1 MLTKPSLSSGFVEK
15 GLPEPWM
22 TPEAGGEKQDGRQLK
37 TEKESYKRLLITE
50 EHKRCI
56 YHRPV

>member
-22 TPEAGGEKQDGRQLK
+22 TPEAGGEKQDGRQLVWV
-37 TEKESYKRLLITE
+37 TEVILDLELSSERDNSLTLL
-50 EHKRCI
+50 
-56 YHRPV
+56 